1 MRRDKKLA
9 EDILRTLV
17 LDDDWK
23 MSINKLVSKFEDK
36 APDSSIRYHVRLLED
51 IGLIEVTSSG
61 TIRVTSAG
69 QDRAENSD
77 RPDAMS
83 TWSTLGS

>member
-9 EDILRTLV
+9 EEILRTLV
-17 LDDDWK
+17 LDDDWE
-23 MSINKLVSKFEDK
+23 MNVNALVRKLDDK
-36 APDSSIRYHVRLLED
+36 ASDSSIRYHVRLLED
-51 IGLIEVTSSG
+51 ISLIEITSGG

-77 RPDAMS
+77 KPDATA
-83 TWSTLGS
+83 TWSALGG